1 VLDLRYRRSS
11 IGPHQLVVHADLRLA
26 RGSAAVEG
34 HRRDRPLAAQH
45 QPGGPQR
52 VRSSEPAGRS
62 AGRLI
67 DTAGLKGA
75 CVGSASVSTKHANF
89 IQADDG
95 GRADDVHALM
105 DHVRRV
111 VFARHGVVLEPE
123 TRLVGFAPFGDPAG
137 GDGP

>member
-1 VLDLRYRRSS
+1 LLERFCLEVFFSQRTIDEIVRWRR
-11 IGPHQLVVHADLRLA
+11 
-26 RGSAAVEG
+26 E
-34 HRRDRPLAAQH
+34 H
-45 QPGGPQR
+45 QPGGQN
-52 VRSSEPAGRS
+52 AGSVFTNPSGDS

-67 DTAGLKGA
+67 DASGCKGRRVGTAE
-75 CVGSASVSTKHANF
+75 VSTKHANF